1 MTSKTDLL
9 LFRNLFID
17 DDVLVGKQKS
27 SHKPAEVGSKGKQHT
42 DVGKVGGE
50 EEDGGAAKSEV
61 EKKPA
66 LVQFVMWSH
75 VDVDVDCREEGNEKD
90 SQSLDFKVEQSKSQI
105 GFLGEEAGEKA
116 VVKETEMQLE
126 EEKPII
132 NVGAQTDIRAL
143 FDSDSDSDSDL

>member
-17 DDVLVGKQKS
+17 DEVPEGKQKR

-50 EEDGGAAKSEV
+50 EEDEGAVKGEV
-61 EKKPA
+61 DKKPA
-66 LVQFVMWSH
+66 LVQFVMWSRE
-75 VDVDVDCREEGNEKD
+75 DVDVDRREDGHEKN
-90 SQSLDFKVEQSKSQI
+90 SQNLDFKIEDSKSQM
-105 GFLGEEAGEKA
+105 GFLGEEAGEMA
-116 VVKETEMQLE
+116 VKETEMQLE
-126 EEKPII
+126 EEKPNL
-132 NVGAQTDIRAL
+132 NVGAKTDIRAL